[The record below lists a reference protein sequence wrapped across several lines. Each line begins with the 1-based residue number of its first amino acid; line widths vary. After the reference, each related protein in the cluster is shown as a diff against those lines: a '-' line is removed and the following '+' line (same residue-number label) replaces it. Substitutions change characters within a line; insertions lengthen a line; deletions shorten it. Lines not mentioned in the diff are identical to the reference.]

1 MLDDTVLLATTQT
14 ELTFEQKIIKR
25 AVDIVLSGIG
35 IIIASPIMLLEAI
48 AIKLEDHGP
57 VLFKQERITKNG
69 KTFKVLKFRTMIVD
83 ADKMDQHLAR
93 VNDNRITKVGAVLR
107 KLRIDELPQL
117 INIFL
122 GDMSIVGPV
131 RNSS

>member
-1 MLDDTVLLATTQT
+1 M
-14 ELTFEQKIIKR
+14 
-25 AVDIVLSGIG
+25 
-35 IIIASPIMLLEAI
+35 
-48 AIKLEDHGP
+48 HGP

-122 GDMSIVGPV
+122 GDMSIVGPRPEQLRYVEKFAGDV
-131 RNSS
+131 RCQIPPSCLRLV